1 MSWKDQYRVV
11 GVKPGRIITRQYG
24 EMDFTHDDIP
34 CEKCE
39 RLVKEG
45 FPYLERIPK
54 PKGNNKESPQ

>member
-1 MSWKDQYRVV
+1 M
-11 GVKPGRIITRQYG
+11 KPGRIITRQYG

-54 PKGNNKESPQ
+54 PKANNKESPQ